1 MELTYHATI
10 DKINELATQAI
21 NEAKRRE
28 RLELQYMVK
37 ERQQQDQQNNVDT
50 SAIASSVRVNYR
62 YDIESVRPKLY
73 RFELND
79 KNGITHL
86 TEFFNRNDDELVN
99 PNSIKK
105 ISSLELQLQDYGIR
119 HEFDSPVWL
128 RVDDIHNFN
137 LDNFQRGGIFPYIQ
151 LNDPQFSCTIKGIVK
166 SIYSDKGYTFNTI
179 DGCNIQIVNLGQ
191 IDNVDELVA
200 SKAMLL
206 PKLNF
211 NKESTAWEHDSNFD
225 KLLEKRLNV
234 GIKEYGCCCIPYM
247 NISDALNDRFHDRHA
262 SIYMPPSSVFDDRK
276 EYYSVV
282 MHELTHIMIDRSFPL
297 GESRPQNEVAA
308 ELGAS
313 VLIGLF
319 EHKEPQ
325 LDKFSTNYVIG
336 WGIADLQRRGELNRA
351 LEACTHAVMNVR
363 EAIPEIDK
371 CDRSGNRIVFYNP
384 NLVAE
389 SSLHAAA
396 SDNQIGRSNEIQKR
410 ISQLRRNHLDDALAE
425 VKYQMK
431 QLLLESKQ
439 EQQAKAQSEGPAG
452 KKLGAAQLEQSKA
465 NLQTQAPSGQTKA
478 HSTPSGSRPNQA
490 RPNENKTPPNRA
502 KELTKS
508 RDMER

>member
-1 MELTYHATI
+1 MKLTYRDTF
-10 DKINELATQAI
+10 DKVNELAEQAI
-21 NEAKRRE
+21 QEAHQRE
-28 RLELQYMVK
+28 KQS
-37 ERQQQDQQNNVDT
+37 QQQQAVQQEQYSDILSIIL
-50 SAIASSVRVNYR
+50 SAREHYR
-62 YDIESVRPKLY
+62 YDVEVVRPKLY
-73 RFELND
+73 AFELND
-79 KNGITHL
+79 KGGITYV
-86 TEFFNRNDDELVN
+86 TEYFNRNDRGDVASV
-99 PNSIKK
+99 NSIKN
-105 ISSLELQLQDYGIR
+105 ISSFEMYLQMTAINSK
-119 HEFDSPVWL
+119 FDSPIWL
-128 RVDDIHNFN
+128 KKSDVDRFNADTLSRRVNSLPAIELNEFKFFTIPGVIDDRDIE
-137 LDNFQRGGIFPYIQ
+137 II
-151 LNDPQFSCTIKGIVK
+151 
-166 SIYSDKGYTFNTI
+166 
-179 DGCNIQIVNLGQ
+179 NLGQ
-191 IDNVDELVA
+191 IDNTDKLIANKV
-200 SKAMLL
+200 L
-206 PKLNF
+206 PSSFSFDKD
-211 NKESTAWEHDSNFD
+211 STVWEHDSNFD

-247 NISDALNDRFHDRHA
+247 NISDALNDRFHDRRA
-262 SIYMPPSSVFDDRK
+262 NIYMPPSSVFDNRK
-276 EYYSVV
+276 EYYSIV
-282 MHELTHIMIDRSFPL
+282 MHELTHITIDRSFPL

-396 SDNQIGRSNEIQKR
+396 SDNQIGRSNEIKKR

-465 NLQTQAPSGQTKA
+465 NLQTPAPSGQTKA
-478 HSTPSGSRPNQA
+478 HSTQSGMRSNPA

-508 RDMER
+508 HDMER